1 MNQLWWIALE
11 SFGFSLVLTPIF
23 RDVFRSYKVVDEPD
37 KKRKIHVQAVPRVG
51 GIAIVIAY
59 FLTFYI
65 SRPGDGSEIGR
76 ELSLVAKLLPACLLI
91 FFTGL
96 IDDFFGL

>member
-23 RDVFRSYKVVDEPD
+23 RDVFRSYKVVDQPD
-37 KKRKIHVQAVPRVG
+37 KKRKIHVQAIPRVG

-59 FLTFYI
+59 FLTFYMT
-65 SRPGDGSEIGR
+65 PPVAGSEVGR
-76 ELSLVAKLLPACLLI
+76 ELSLVSNLLPAALLV
-91 FFTGL
+91 FLTGL